1 MKHITCCLWC
11 KFSVQQLQFCE
22 DLDRVLSL
30 RLRNVE
36 RHVFLEVVWVPLV
49 SAQL

>member
-1 MKHITCCLWC
+1 VKHIACYLWC
-11 KFSVQQLQFCE
+11 KFSIQQFQLCE

-36 RHVFLEVVWVPLV
+36 RHVFLEVVGVLPV
-49 SAQL
+49 SAQR